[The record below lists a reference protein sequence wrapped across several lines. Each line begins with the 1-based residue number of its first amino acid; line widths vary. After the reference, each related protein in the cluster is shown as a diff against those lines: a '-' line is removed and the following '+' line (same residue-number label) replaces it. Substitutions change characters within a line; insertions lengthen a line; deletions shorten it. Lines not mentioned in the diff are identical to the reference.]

1 VLLASLLGIGIGLV
15 LGLTGAGGGILA
27 IPALTLGLGWALSQA
42 APVALLAIG
51 TAATLGAVDG
61 LRKGLVRYRAALLMA
76 ALGLCFSPL
85 GGQLAHHLPNRT
97 LMLCFCLIMLFVA
110 IRMLLQSRA
119 TVDQACTTH
128 GPLQKN
134 CMLDPTTG
142 RLHWNGRCL
151 ATLSIIGSL
160 SGLLTGMLGVGGGF
174 LIVPALR
181 QCSDIR
187 MQGIVATSLM
197 MVALISLGT
206 AAGALYR
213 GVTLGLQAEF
223 FIGATLLG
231 MLAGRLLCKHLP
243 AHLLQRSFAVLCLG
257 VCVYLFM
264 TVF

>member
-1 VLLASLLGIGIGLV
+1 VLLASFLGIGIGIV

-27 IPALTLGLGWALSQA
+27 IPALTLGLGWALPQA
-42 APVALLAIG
+42 APIALLAIG
-51 TAATLGAVDG
+51 TAAALGAIDG

-85 GGQLAHHLPNRT
+85 GVRLAHHLPNRT
-97 LMLCFCLIMLFVA
+97 LMLCFCAIMLFVA
-110 IRMLLQSRA
+110 LRMLLQSRPS
-119 TVDQACTTH
+119 TEQAYTIH
-128 GPLQKN
+128 SPLQKN
-134 CMLDPTTG
+134 CMLDPATG
-142 RLHWNGRCL
+142 RLHWNGKCT
-151 ATLSIIGSL
+151 ATLSVIGSL

-206 AAGALYR
+206 AGGALYH
-213 GVTLGLQAEF
+213 GVTLSLQAEL
-223 FIGATLLG
+223 FIGATLIG

-243 AHLLQRSFAVLCLG
+243 AHLLQRSFALLCLG
-257 VCVYLFM
+257 VCLYLFV
-264 TVF
+264 TIF